1 MEQQSYKQAIAE
13 FEAILK
19 NLRSESCDVDT
30 LTASTRRAVQ
40 LLNFC
45 RERLTTTEAE
55 LNQVLATLQSPE
67 K

>member
-13 FEAILK
+13 LEAILK

-55 LNQVLATLQSPE
+55 LNQVLATLQTPE

>member
-13 FEAILK
+13 LEAILK

>member
-13 FEAILK
+13 LEAILR